1 LEVISEDRLEVDSAL
16 KETGAK
22 IADARRQAGLSQRAL
37 ASRLG
42 LSIWKLDQLEH
53 GNGDSSRFTAGIE
66 AATGQSESW
75 FAPPRLLRADDARAG
90 SVGAGSYALD
100 TRDSTG
106 RNFVLGAIT
115 LLVVIRFF
123 TEVIHV
129 IPRAANF
136 VDIPIALVLL
146 LAAAARPAARH
157 NTRIRLAVA
166 APVLLF
172 ALVSIISTIANL
184 PRVETGP
191 VLVFLYGFL
200 APVAIYASV
209 YQLWPAWNAKVFS
222 RLLICLGVA
231 QLVVVFTIDLAR
243 FSTTHNPD
251 DISGTFGTNQNQ
263 LVFFLL
269 ILASLLAGIFTFER
283 QRLAARSAPVLMV
296 LTLVAILLAQYR
308 ALLATVA
315 LSILLAAALLSTR
328 GRGLVAGLLV
338 SLAFLTALSYVVSHF
353 PNLKFASTVAT
364 YEQRPGFYVSKK
376 LSVFH
381 TIAKLYSDDPRFIL
395 TGTGPGTFSSRAF
408 QTFANVNST
417 SRSNVQGRYVKRLTG
432 GRAYS
437 TDVSEKYVTTPLRNS
452 AVIEGSHQLSSPYF
466 TYLAL
471 LAEVGVPGLIAI
483 VAIYLMAT
491 TRVLSLTVRNLRVAE
506 TGDPLPALLIATSI
520 SFIALLQMGFLE
532 NWFETTRATFLVW
545 TMLAV
550 ATKELSA
557 RSTSAS

>member
-1 LEVISEDRLEVDSAL
+1 LDVIPKDRFEADPAV

-22 IADARRQAGLSQRAL
+22 IAEARRQAGLSQRAL

-42 LSIWKLDQLEH
+42 LSIWKLDQLEL

-75 FAPPRLLRADDARAG
+75 LEPPRRLRADDARAD
-90 SVGAGSYALD
+90 SVDQGTYALS

-157 NTRIRLAVA
+157 NARIRLALA

-222 RLLICLGVA
+222 RLLVCLGVA

-283 QRLAARSAPVLMV
+283 QRLAARSAPVLIV

-376 LSVFH
+376 LSIFH

-483 VAIYLMAT
+483 VAIYLMAA
-491 TRVLSLTVRNLRVAE
+491 TRVLSLTVKNLRVAKA
-506 TGDPLPALLIATSI
+506 GDPLPALLIATSI

>member
-1 LEVISEDRLEVDSAL
+1 MSTIGVPGLRVRE
-16 KETGAK
+16 
-22 IADARRQAGLSQRAL
+22 ARRQVGLTQKAL
-37 ASRLG
+37 ALRLG
-42 LSIWKLDQLEH
+42 ISMWALDQLEQGH
-53 GNGDSSRFTAGIE
+53 VDGSRQLPAIA
-66 AATGQSESW
+66 AATGRSESW
-75 FAPPRLLRADDARAG
+75 LASPLALSADDARAA
-90 SVGAGSYALD
+90 SVDADSYALD
-100 TRDSTG
+100 THDRTS
-106 RNFVLGAIT
+106 RNLVLGAIT

-136 VDIPIALVLL
+136 IDIPVALVLL
-146 LAAAARPAARH
+146 LAAAARPAPKH
-157 NTRIRLAVA
+157 DTRMRLAFA
-166 APVLLF
+166 TPVLFF
-172 ALVSIISTIANL
+172 ALVSILSTIANL
-184 PRVETGP
+184 QRVEPGP

-209 YQLWPAWNAKVFS
+209 YRLWPAGNPAVFS
-222 RLLICLGVA
+222 RLLVCLGVA

-251 DISGTFGTNQNQ
+251 NISGTFGTNQYQ

-269 ILASLLAGIFTFER
+269 IVASLVAGIFTFER
-283 QRLAARSAPVLMV
+283 QRLSARLAPVLI
-296 LTLVAILLAQYR
+296 LVILGTILLAQYR

-315 LSILLAAALLSTR
+315 LSILLAAAFLSTR
-328 GRGLVAGLLV
+328 GRGLVAGLLA

-353 PNLKFASTVAT
+353 PNLKFASTIAT
-364 YEQRPGFYVSKK
+364 YEQRPGFYASKK

-381 TIAKLYSDDPRFIL
+381 TVARLYNDNPRFIV

-417 SRSNVQGRYVKRLTG
+417 SRSNVQGRYVKVLTG

-437 TDVSEKYVTTPLRNS
+437 TDVSEKYVAPSFRNS
-452 AVIEGSHQLSSPYF
+452 TVIEGSRQLSSPNF

-491 TRVLSLTVRNLRVAE
+491 SRVLRLTVRNLRVAKA
-506 TGDPLPALLIATSI
+506 GDSLPALLIATSI

-550 ATKELSA
+550 VTKELAA
-557 RSTSAS
+557 RPGGS